1 MADIPVVDI
10 PAANKQEVSN
20 MNEEQ
25 QTGTTETTNSGE
37 VMEINE
43 LIEVG
48 VYSGIG
54 IVVFALAFFVMVK
67 ISPFSVQK
75 EIEDDQNI
83 SLGILM
89 GSVIIGLAMIIS
101 AVVGSG

>member
-1 MADIPVVDI
+1 MAILVVDT
-10 PAANKQEVSN
+10 PAVNRKEKSMQ
-20 MNEEQ
+20 NETQ
-25 QTGTTETTNSGE
+25 TTEEETPNSGE
-37 VMEINE
+37 SMDINE
-43 LIEVG
+43 LIDVG
-48 VYSGIG
+48 IYSGIG

-75 EIEDDQNI
+75 EIEEDQNI

>member
-1 MADIPVVDI
+1 M
-10 PAANKQEVSN
+10 K
-20 MNEEQ
+20 
-25 QTGTTETTNSGE
+25 TETQTIAEETPSSGDP
-37 VMEINE
+37 MDINE
-43 LIEVG
+43 LIDVG
-48 VYSGIG
+48 IYSGIG

-75 EIEDDQNI
+75 EIEEDQNI

>member
-1 MADIPVVDI
+1 MKKETQTIA
-10 PAANKQEVSN
+10 
-20 MNEEQ
+20 EETQ
-25 QTGTTETTNSGE
+25 SSGDS
-37 VMEINE
+37 MDINE
-43 LIEVG
+43 LIDVG
-48 VYSGIG
+48 IYSGIG

-75 EIEDDQNI
+75 EIEEDQNI